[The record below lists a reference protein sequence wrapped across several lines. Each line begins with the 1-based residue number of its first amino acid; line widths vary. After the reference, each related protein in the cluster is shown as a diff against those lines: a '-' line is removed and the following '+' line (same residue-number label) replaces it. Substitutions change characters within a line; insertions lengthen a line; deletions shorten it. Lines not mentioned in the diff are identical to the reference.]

1 MLTAAA
7 IIAAV
12 TLRAPKPTKSTKPAA
27 TNDHPADDPATACV
41 DA

>member
-12 TLRAPKPTKSTKPAA
+12 TLRAPKLAKSTEPAA
-27 TNDHPADDPATACV
+27 TNDDPATVCV